1 MQHECLLSPDKEP
14 MTDWGMTTTKVQ
26 HSESMNFIEDTYR
39 NVGEGLPIRAEN
51 DSQTKM
57 HHQSPPRHG
66 WQHCTGYSQLSRLD
80 GVLSKWLSWYKP
92 SPGSSAGLCFFQT
105 ASWSGLRVFA
115 AWIIWE
121 GCSELVLFTLRKK
134 GFHESGQFQ
143 GLPEAFLSYLPSG
156 WRKFPTGWNVFI
168 SEETFPQQI
177 T

>member
-14 MTDWGMTTTKVQ
+14 MTDWGMTTTKIQ
-26 HSESMNFIEDTYR
+26 HSEWMNFIEDTYR

-51 DSQTKM
+51 DSQTNA
-57 HHQSPPRHG
+57 SPKPTPAWVTALH
-66 WQHCTGYSQLSRLD
+66 RLQPAQQAD

-121 GCSELVLFTLRKK
+121 GCSELVLFTLRVSWIWPVSRTSWSFFWVIYLLD
-134 GFHESGQFQ
+134 GGSFLQDGM
-143 GLPEAFLSYLPSG
+143 FLSQ
-156 WRKFPTGWNVFI
+156 RKLFHNK
-168 SEETFPQQI
+168 
-177 T
+177 